1 MVVEHAQ
8 ARNEVLFVTKIKKM
22 KTKAENYWSISVC
35 VQMKVRSLRE
45 NMISEG

>member
-8 ARNEVLFVTKIKKM
+8 AYNEVLVAKIKKM
-22 KTKAENYWSISVC
+22 KTKAEKYRPISTY
-35 VQMKVRSLRE
+35 MYPNESLRE